1 VTSSDGCCLEGCGEV
16 VIVGFLAMAVT
27 HVEGWLALS
36 PFWSVWR
43 TDALSCCGKRAG
55 RPQIPVRA
63 WAALRLPGSLP
74 P

>member
-43 TDALSCCGKRAG
+43 
-55 RPQIPVRA
+55 
-63 WAALRLPGSLP
+63 
-74 P
+74 